1 MWVRRK
7 EAPIISEAYKFV
19 WKLRCQCIL
28 AYISWI
34 LTRVGGKKKKKAS
47 KKSVPVSVRVMPGT
61 EGSELRVQ
69 APFSI

>member
-1 MWVRRK
+1 MHSGLHFLDTNPCG
-7 EAPIISEAYKFV
+7 E
-19 WKLRCQCIL
+19 
-28 AYISWI
+28 
-34 LTRVGGKKKKKAS
+34 KKKKKAS